1 MGFLDHSTNNII
13 LDAVLTDEGRKALA
27 NGNFSVFKFA
37 FGDDEVNYGIIRKYG
52 ISVGKEKIEK
62 NTPIFE
68 AITNQ
73 GYSQKYKLVSVSNSN
88 LIYFPKLSLSSGTS
102 SPVTLKKSS
111 SLVGSETNIS
121 ITQTKSDYSNQNDS
135 DLIDS
140 FFIVEMN
147 NLFIEIPGT
156 TFEFADSQ
164 NRAVYNLNNPNVS
177 STGLSS
183 VTFTIRIKPSLSS
196 ETFSIWGSPIKT
208 YIKVTGG
215 NSGTS
220 LDIPVTINQET
231 WGNNGHF

>member
-52 ISVGKEKIEK
+52 IQVGKEKIEK
-62 NTPIFE
+62 NTPVFE

-73 GYSQKYKLVSVSNSN
+73 GYSQKYRLVSVSNSN
-88 LIYFPKLSLSSGTS
+88 LIYFPKLSLTTPT
-102 SPVTLKKSS
+102 SPVALKKSS
-111 SLVGSETNIS
+111 NTETES
-121 ITQTKSDYSNQNDS
+121 TVTITQTKSNNSGQLES
-135 DLIDS
+135 DLVDS

-147 NLFIEIPGT
+147 NLFIEIPGM

-164 NRAVYNLNNPNVS
+164 NRAVYNINNPVVES
-177 STGLSS
+177 SGLSS
-183 VTFTIRIKPSLSS
+183 ATFTVRIKPTVSS
-196 ETFSIWGSPIKT
+196 ETFSIWGTPIKT

-220 LDIPVTINQET
+220 LDIPVTISNQ
-231 WGNNGHF
+231 

>member
-52 ISVGKEKIEK
+52 TTVGKEKIEK
-62 NTPIFE
+62 NTPVFE

-73 GYSQKYKLVSVSNSN
+73 GYSQKYRLVSVSNPN
-88 LIYFPKLSLSSGTS
+88 LVYFPKLALKSADSTIALNKAINAETERS
-102 SPVTLKKSS
+102 VT
-111 SLVGSETNIS
+111 IA
-121 ITQTKSDYSNQNDS
+121 QTKSNSSGQLES
-135 DLIDS
+135 DLVDS

-147 NLFIEIPGT
+147 NLFIEIPGM

-164 NRAVYNLNNPNVS
+164 NRAVYNINNPVVETS
-177 STGLSS
+177 GLSS
-183 VTFTIRIKPSLSS
+183 ATFTVRIKPTVSS
-196 ETFSIWGSPIKT
+196 ETFSIWGTPIKT

-231 WGNNGHF
+231 